1 MFHNFHTDR
10 PTDGNQI
17 KKDVTFRDT
26 PYMLHL
32 SSNMYCTSRV
42 QCHPDSSLCH
52 PERSEGSRGYIALEH
67 QNSLSFQKP
76 SSRSSYPSLIIS
88 PYNIGNVIAEH
99 VHIFVEI
106 PIEILAES
114 NNHFII
120 EVKNGYAKI
129 GLENIFRDIIGF
141 DNLGNP
147 IVGTPR
153 VIPILPEITGPSRP
167 IELKVGTSLDS
178 REIKWK
184 IFADT
189 APCKTGSI
197 KLCDIEKMKKTNN

>member
-1 MFHNFHTDR
+1 MLMCNNHKQEHFINVNKMVKIHT
-10 PTDGNQI
+10 I
-17 KKDVTFRDT
+17 FK
-26 PYMLHL
+26 
-32 SSNMYCTSRV
+32 V
-42 QCHPDSSLCH
+42 QKNHTL
-52 PERSEGSRGYIALEH
+52 
-67 QNSLSFQKP
+67 
-76 SSRSSYPSLIIS
+76 
-88 PYNIGNVIAEH
+88 
-99 VHIFVEI
+99 HIFVEI

-178 REIKWK
+178 REIRWK